1 MDAPGTAGSLHVSEH
16 SLVSQNGHREPR
28 ASRRKGPNPS
38 SWAWGRPRWP
48 GQLLPEQ
55 ECLGVG
61 GTPWVPTGHQ
71 LTTGRGRARVQAR
84 LVRKATEPASW
95 PQRPWAP
102 RLLSGKGL
110 RSLPQWGS
118 PAQLAGSVR
127 GGAFCEGRGLPGGGG
142 AFQEGWLTQLL
153 AGAAPQ
159 SKRAA
164 PLPDSPPHPWREHC
178 THRVRPGAHGVLSPS
193 PSGGLP
199 THNDDRQA
207 KSWAGSPGTAGGR
220 QGPWPRDPTL
230 VPHWKSR
237 VGAGVT
243 STRIVL
249 GSLPRDPAH
258 PLAPARAF

>member
-118 PAQLAGSVR
+118 PAQRAGSVR
-127 GGAFCEGRGLPGGGG
+127 GGAFREGRGLPGGLADSAVSRGSAPEQAG
-142 AFQEGWLTQLL
+142 SASAWLPSTSL
-153 AGAAPQ
+153 AGALHPPGEAWG
-159 SKRAA
+159 SRRA
-164 PLPDSPPHPWREHC
+164 LPFSFG
-178 THRVRPGAHGVLSPS
+178 RPS
-193 PSGGLP
+193 
-199 THNDDRQA
+199 
-207 KSWAGSPGTAGGR
+207 
-220 QGPWPRDPTL
+220 DP
-230 VPHWKSR
+230 
-237 VGAGVT
+237 
-243 STRIVL
+243 
-249 GSLPRDPAH
+249 
-258 PLAPARAF
+258 